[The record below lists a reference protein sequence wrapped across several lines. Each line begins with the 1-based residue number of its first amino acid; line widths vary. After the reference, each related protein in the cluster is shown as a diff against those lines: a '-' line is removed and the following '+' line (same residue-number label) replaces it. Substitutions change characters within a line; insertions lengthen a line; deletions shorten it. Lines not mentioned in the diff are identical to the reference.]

1 MTPFELRPLAIGE
14 LLDRVF
20 TIYRRHLATF
30 VGIMAV
36 PSLFNLAL
44 ALCMLVLQHLNG
56 GPLFQPPQPGSNFNP
71 EDFLRPALQI
81 VGVTLVFLLIYW
93 VAYMLALGAATTV
106 VADIYAG
113 RETGIGAAY
122 GKARPQLGRL
132 MLLAVLWMVVIV
144 LPWIVLVG
152 VGAGLAAAARSPVV
166 AALVMIFGMI
176 GFFIASVIMFLRYA
190 VSTPALMLE
199 SVSTWGAMRRSV
211 ALTRGFLGRVFL
223 VFMVAALMAYTA
235 IMLLQMPFNV
245 ASVVAGKMTMA
256 GFWLDLVGAVA
267 GTIGHTL
274 TAPVLVIG
282 LTVLYYDFR
291 VRKEALDL
299 QVMMGALDTPGAG
312 GLQIPPPSPALPR

>member
-20 TIYRRHLATF
+20 TIYRRHLSTF

-44 ALCMLVLQHLNG
+44 ALCMLILQHLNG
-56 GPLFQPPQPGSNFNP
+56 GMLFQPPSPESNFNP
-71 EDFLRPALQI
+71 EDFIKPVMQI
-81 VGVTLVFLLIYW
+81 AGVTIVFLLIYW

-113 RETGIGAAY
+113 REVGIGAAY
-122 GKARPQLGRL
+122 GKARGQIGRL
-132 MLLAVLWMVVIV
+132 LLLALLWMVVIV
-144 LPWIVLVG
+144 GPAVALIA
-152 VGAGLAAAARSPVV
+152 VGAGLAAAWRSPILF
-166 AALVMIFGMI
+166 ALVMIFGMI
-176 GFFIASVIMFLRYA
+176 GFLIGTVVMFLRYA
-190 VSTPALMLE
+190 VSAPTLMLE
-199 SVSTWGAMRRSV
+199 RVSAWGAMRRSV

-223 VFMVAALMAYTA
+223 VFLVASLMAYTA
-235 IMLLQMPFNV
+235 IMLLQMPFNL
-245 ASVVAGKMTMA
+245 ASAIAGKTTNT
-256 GFWLDLVGAVA
+256 GFWLDLIGAVA

-282 LTVLYYDFR
+282 VAVLYYDFR

-299 QVMMGALDTPGAG
+299 QVMMSALDTPGSD
-312 GLQIPPPSPALPR
+312 GLTLPPPSPVIPR

>member
-20 TIYRRHLATF
+20 TIYRRHLSTF

-44 ALCMLVLQHLNG
+44 ALCILVLQHLNG
-56 GPLFQPPQPGSNFNP
+56 GMLLKPPSPESNFNP
-71 EDFLRPALQI
+71 EDFIKPVLQI
-81 VGVTLVFLLIYW
+81 AGATIVFMLIYW

-113 RETGIGAAY
+113 REVGIGSAY
-122 GKARPQLGRL
+122 GKARGHIGRL
-132 MLLAVLWMVVIV
+132 LLLAVLWMLVIV
-144 LPWIVLVG
+144 APGVLVIG
-152 VGAGLAAAARSPVV
+152 VGTGLAAAWRSPVLV
-166 AALVMIFGMI
+166 AFVMIFGMI
-176 GFFIASVIMFLRYA
+176 GFFIVSVLLFLRYA
-190 VSTPALMLE
+190 VSAPTLMLE
-199 SVSTWGAMRRSV
+199 RVSAWGAMRRSV

-223 VFMVAALMAYTA
+223 VFLVAALMAYTA
-235 IMLLQMPFNV
+235 IMLLQLPFNL
-245 ASVVAGKMTMA
+245 ASAIAGKTTNT

-282 LTVLYYDFR
+282 VGVLYYDFR

-299 QVMMGALDTPGAG
+299 QVMLSALDTPGDG
-312 GLQIPPPSPALPR
+312 RLTLPPPSPVLPR